1 MICFLNDRLIKCQL
15 FLDKNLEF
23 VKSYYKKSIII
34 IIIII
39 ERAALFS
46 TTAGERLLIV
56 TDLPHLKPKSLLH
69 SHQFKSHVMCF

>member
-23 VKSYYKKSIII
+23 VKSYYKKS
-34 IIIII
+34 IIII